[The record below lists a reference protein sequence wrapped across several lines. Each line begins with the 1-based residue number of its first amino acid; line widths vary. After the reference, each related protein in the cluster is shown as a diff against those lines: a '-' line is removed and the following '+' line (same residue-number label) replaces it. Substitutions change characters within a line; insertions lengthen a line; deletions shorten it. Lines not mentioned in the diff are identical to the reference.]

1 MALMAVELCVAVFVE
16 SGPKVEYA
24 EESSTFVE
32 WDRLITSGC
41 GGVGVGGF

>member
-1 MALMAVELCVAVFVE
+1 MELCATVLLE

-32 WDRLITSGC
+32 WDRFITSGW
-41 GGVGVGGF
+41 GVGVGGF